1 MELNFFG
8 VKLRKRRQAK
18 HEIQRG
24 KSCANRSRS
33 CLGLKGAKTKHVNNQ
48 VLVSQL
54 STVSHTIRF
63 IDGRIEKRLRVS
75 EEVLSSK
82 I

>member
-8 VKLRKRRQAK
+8 VKLRKRRRAK

-24 KSCANRSRS
+24 KSCASGLRS
-33 CLGLKGAKTKHVNNQ
+33 CLGLKGAKRQHVNNQ
-48 VLVSQL
+48 VLVSHL
-54 STVSHTIRF
+54 STVSHTKRF
-63 IDGRIEKRLRVS
+63 INGRIGKRLRVS